1 MAVNTENGGAK
12 KAKEAWVPD
21 NLWSYQTNLITN
33 FRLYPNRIYPW
44 VFEPFLLREYA
55 AAAAAAKLL
64 QSCPT
69 LCDVMDGSP
78 PGSAIPGIFQARPR
92 EWVAISFSNA

>member
-1 MAVNTENGGAK
+1 MAVNTENGAAK
-12 KAKEAWVPD
+12 KAKEAWIPD

-44 VFEPFLLREYA
+44 VFGPFLLREYA
-55 AAAAAAKLL
+55 AAAAAKSL

-69 LCDVMDGSP
+69 LCDVIDSSP
-78 PGSAIPGIFQARPR
+78 PGSAIPGIFQARPQ
-92 EWVAISFSNA
+92 EWVAISFSNV

>member
-1 MAVNTENGGAK
+1 MSWSLRQPWVLAVNTENGAAK
-12 KAKEAWVPD
+12 KAKEAWIPD

-55 AAAAAAKLL
+55 AAAAAKSL

-69 LCDVMDGSP
+69 L
-78 PGSAIPGIFQARPR
+78 
-92 EWVAISFSNA
+92 